1 MYTGNPFALL
11 DTQTVTGA
19 LRATGSRDLDVLAS
33 ARAKL
38 EGVPKV
44 HKVLGLALLV
54 VGALMT
60 LSIIGAVVGIP
71 SALAGWWLRRR
82 AVANLAT
89 IDAAFIDYTRAVR
102 GDERGGLSGITA
114 SVRT

>member
-11 DTQTVTGA
+11 DKQAVTGV
-19 LRATGSRDLDVLAS
+19 LKSTGSRDSDVLAS

-38 EGVPKV
+38 EGVPRM
-44 HKVLGLALLV
+44 HKLMGLALLI

-60 LSIIGAVVGIP
+60 LTIVGAVVGIP

-82 AVANLAT
+82 AAANLAT
-89 IDAAFIDYTRAVR
+89 IDAAFIAYTSHMRA
-102 GDERGGLSGITA
+102 DERGAAGGITA
-114 SVRT
+114 SVRI

>member
-11 DTQTVTGA
+11 DKQTVTGV
-19 LRATGSRDLDVLAS
+19 LKATGSRDLDVLGS

-44 HKVLGLALLV
+44 HKLLGLALMI

-60 LSIIGAVVGIP
+60 LTIVGAVVGVP

-89 IDAAFIDYTRAVR
+89 IDAGFIAYTSPARTE
-102 GDERGGLSGITA
+102 ERGAVGGITA
-114 SVRT
+114 SARI

>member
-11 DTQTVTGA
+11 DKQTVTGT
-19 LRATGSRDLDVLAS
+19 LKATGSRDLDVLAS

-38 EGVPKV
+38 EGVPKM
-44 HKVLGLALLV
+44 HKLLGLALMI

-60 LSIIGAVVGIP
+60 LTIVGAVVGIP

-89 IDAAFIDYTRAVR
+89 IDAAFIAYTSPVR
-102 GDERGGLSGITA
+102 TDERAAVGGMTA
-114 SVRT
+114 SVGI